1 MRKIKKLTSVFLAA
15 LLACSVT
22 AVSLESVSAV
32 VDENGCY
39 VPGDNVEATH
49 RYYFAMPNSWLNE
62 YTDTAGVY
70 WWSGIDA
77 CGAVDGTG
85 GDVSWP
91 GYKAHRTDFATDYYG
106 MYYLDCPADV
116 TQIIWNN
123 YIDGGEDKYAPVYSA
138 AKQTNDA
145 RADYYSTF
153 EAYDTDVYNPEW
165 FEEMEESYNGD
176 KSALGDYADNFFYD
190 EEYDLGFSFNFD
202 NMIFVA
208 PYAPNGVNFIGKPVY
223 NGEWYFYYGDGEYGT
238 YPTREGAE
246 KEGTLQ
252 YLGTL
257 DTQTDPVESEP
268 IPLDNNCGKIYFDVK
283 KSGWNRNTNK
293 VFYCHI
299 WRADGSGSWPEWQ
312 TKTELC
318 TIDKNTGIA
327 SYDLSKTGNTINPSD
342 GAIYCVIFSSNTG
355 MQTYN
360 TIMSGKCIG
369 DTLYCTG
376 EQFENPND
384 SEKRCMDT
392 RWIHNTNLGSEKII
406 TSTGH
411 VVGFALPDSET
422 DESLLANYLIT
433 YYNDTEKTDMTQD
446 ILDELNVS
454 PAVVMNVVYERT
466 DDSNKLRVIKDI
478 LSNCADP
485 TKYYFNGYY
494 YSKKFDGIAE
504 IIGYDGDAEE
514 LIIPRMI
521 DGYQINSI
529 SDSAF
534 KDCDTLKSVTIPNSI
549 TSVGSYAFLNCN
561 NLKSIT
567 IPSSVTDVGEY
578 AFGFRK
584 SKYTNDYLRTDG
596 FTILGITGSVAEEYA
611 SEAGFEFVAIE
622 EEIIGDVDG
631 DGVLS
636 VKDVTLIQK
645 YLAELVMFT
654 SDQIDIANVDG
665 DTKVS
670 IFDATFIQQLLV
682 G

>member
-91 GYKAHRTDFATDYYG
+91 GYKAHRADFATDYYG
-106 MYYLDCPADV
+106 MYYLDCPSDV
-116 TQIIWNN
+116 PCIIWNN
-123 YIDGGEDKYAPVYSA
+123 YIDGGEDEYAPVYSA

-165 FEEMEESYNGD
+165 FEEMEASYNGD

-208 PYAPNGVNFIGKPVY
+208 PYSPNGVNFIGKPFY
-223 NGEWYFYYGDGEYGT
+223 IEWYFYYGNGEYGT
-238 YPTREGAE
+238 YPTREESESKGTLKNLNAGPDIPDVPVPTDPTPVDPVPTTPSPIDPVPTTPSPIDPVYPDDD
-246 KEGTLQ
+246 EGTI
-252 YLGTL
+252 
-257 DTQTDPVESEP
+257 S
-268 IPLDNNCGKIYFDVK
+268 FDVK
-283 KSGWNRNTNK
+283 KSGWNLDTNK
-293 VFYCHI
+293 KIFCHI
-299 WRADGSGSWPEWQ
+299 WRCDGSGTSSGTDWPDWQ
-312 TKTELC
+312 TKKELC
-318 TIDKNTGIA
+318 VLNTDTGIA
-327 SYDLSKTGNTINPSD
+327 TFDLKKTGHNFDVSD
-342 GAIYCVIFSSNTG
+342 GRIYCVIFSSNTG
-355 MQTYN
+355 RQTYN
-360 TIMSGKCIG
+360 TIMSGACIG
-369 DTLYCTG
+369 DTMYCTDV
-376 EQFENPND
+376 QIENPED
-384 SEKRCMDT
+384 SEKKC
-392 RWIHNTNLGSEKII
+392 SEAVWENNPDCGPEKKI
-406 TSTGH
+406 TSTGNI
-411 VVGFALPDSET
+411 VGTAYPEGEN
-422 DESLLANYLIT
+422 DESLLANYLVA
-433 YYNDTEKTDMTQD
+433 YYDDPDRTDLTQTL
-446 ILDELNVS
+446 INTLMVS
-454 PAVVMNVVYERT
+454 PDDVMSVVRLRT
-466 DDSNKLRVIKDI
+466 
-478 LSNCADP
+478 AD
-485 TKYYFNGYY
+485 
-494 YSKKFDGIAE
+494 SKK
-504 IIGYDGDAEE
+504 
-514 LIIPRMI
+514 
-521 DGYQINSI
+521 
-529 SDSAF
+529 
-534 KDCDTLKSVTIPNSI
+534 LK
-549 TSVGSYAFLNCN
+549 
-561 NLKSIT
+561 
-567 IPSSVTDVGEY
+567 
-578 AFGFRK
+578 
-584 SKYTNDYLRTDG
+584 
-596 FTILGITGSVAEEYA
+596 
-611 SEAGFEFVAIE
+611 AIE
-622 EEIIGDVDG
+622 EILSECTDPNKKAVGDVDG

>member
-91 GYKAHRTDFATDYYG
+91 GYKAHRADFATDYYG
-106 MYYLDCPADV
+106 MYYLDCPSDV
-116 TQIIWNN
+116 PCIIWNN
-123 YIDGGEDKYAPVYSA
+123 YIDGGEDEYAPVYSA

-165 FEEMEESYNGD
+165 FEEMEASYNGD

-202 NMIFVA
+202 HMIFVA
-208 PYAPNGVNFIGKPVY
+208 PYAPNGVNAVNNKPTY
-223 NGEWYFYYGDGEYGT
+223 NGEWYFYYGSGEYGM
-238 YPTREGAE
+238 YPTKADAE
-246 KEGTLQ
+246 KYNVLHNLNENQ
-252 YLGTL
+252 SEII
-257 DTQTDPVESEP
+257 DDPITGE
-268 IPLDNNCGKIYFDVK
+268 GKIYFDVK
-283 KSGWNRNTNK
+283 KSGWNLNTNK
-293 VFYCHI
+293 TFYCHI
-299 WRADGSGSWPEWQ
+299 WKADGSATSSGEKWPEWQ
-312 TKTELC
+312 VKREVC
-318 TIDKNTGIA
+318 NYDADTGIA
-327 SYDLSKTGNTINPSD
+327 TYDLTKTGHNFDVSD
-342 GAIYCVIFSSNTG
+342 GKLYCVIFSSNTG
-355 MQTYN
+355 MMTYN
-360 TIMSGKCIG
+360 TIMSGACIG
-369 DTLYCTG
+369 DTMYCTDVQI
-376 EQFENPND
+376 ESPED
-384 SEKRCMDT
+384 SEKKC
-392 RWIHNTNLGSEKII
+392 SEAVWENNPDCGPEKKI
-406 TSTGH
+406 TSTGNI
-411 VVGFALPDSET
+411 VGTAYPEGEN
-422 DESLLANYLIT
+422 DESLLANYLVA
-433 YYNDTEKTDMTQD
+433 YYDDPDRTDLTQTL
-446 ILDELNVS
+446 INTLMVS
-454 PAVVMNVVYERT
+454 PDDVMSVVRLRT
-466 DDSNKLRVIKDI
+466 
-478 LSNCADP
+478 AD
-485 TKYYFNGYY
+485 
-494 YSKKFDGIAE
+494 SKK
-504 IIGYDGDAEE
+504 
-514 LIIPRMI
+514 
-521 DGYQINSI
+521 
-529 SDSAF
+529 
-534 KDCDTLKSVTIPNSI
+534 LK
-549 TSVGSYAFLNCN
+549 
-561 NLKSIT
+561 
-567 IPSSVTDVGEY
+567 
-578 AFGFRK
+578 
-584 SKYTNDYLRTDG
+584 
-596 FTILGITGSVAEEYA
+596 
-611 SEAGFEFVAIE
+611 AIE
-622 EEIIGDVDG
+622 EILSECTDPNKKAVGDVDG